1 MSKKALFLD
10 RDGTLVIE
18 PPVTYQINSLE
29 ELEFYPFVFKY
40 LQLICS
46 SLDYELVMVSNQDG
60 LGSEKYPKEV
70 FDKVQSK
77 IMQALG
83 NEGIV
88 FDDVLIDSSWE
99 EDNAPTRKPRTGL
112 LKKYMEGEYD
122 LAHSYVIGDR
132 VTDVEL
138 AKNLGSKAILLN
150 KPHLKEELIKQ
161 GLLDY
166 CVLITEHWKDI
177 SEYLF
182 KTDRLAEVIRE
193 TSETQIEVKVAID
206 GTGKADITTGIGF
219 FDHMLEQIARHSGCD
234 IMIKTTGDL
243 YVDKHHTI
251 EDTAI
256 ALGETFN
263 KALGNK
269 KGMERYGYVLPMDDA
284 LAQIVLDF
292 GGRNWLEWDA
302 SFKREKIGE
311 MPTEMFYHFF
321 KSFADGAKCNLNIQ
335 AGGDNE
341 HHKIEAIFKGLGR
354 AIKMAVKRDVFKTE
368 LPSTKGKI

>member
-1 MSKKALFLD
+1 MNKKALFLD
-10 RDGTLVIE
+10 RDGTLVME
-18 PPVTYQINSLE
+18 PPITFQINSLE
-29 ELEFYPFVFKY
+29 ELEFYPRVFKY
-40 LQLICS
+40 LQLIS
-46 SLDYELVMVSNQDG
+46 NALDYELVMVSNQDG

-70 FDKVQSK
+70 FDKVQAK
-77 IMQALG
+77 IIQALG

-88 FDDVLIDSSWE
+88 FDDILIDSSRE

-112 LKKYMEGEYD
+112 LKKYMESDYD
-122 LAHSYVIGDR
+122 LANSVVIGDR
-132 VTDVEL
+132 LTDVEL

-150 KPHLKEELIKQ
+150 KPQMKDELVEK
-161 GLLDY
+161 GLLEH

-182 KTDRLAEVIRE
+182 KTERLAEVIRE

-206 GTGKADITTGIGF
+206 GTGKADISTGIGF

-234 IMIKTTGDL
+234 IMIKATGDL
-243 YVDKHHTI
+243 HVDKHHTM

-256 ALGETFN
+256 TLGEAFN

-284 LAQIVLDF
+284 LAQVVLDF
-292 GGRNWLEWDA
+292 GGRNWLEWA
-302 SFKREKIGE
+302 AAFKREKIGE

-321 KSFADGAKCNLNIQ
+321 KSFADGAKCNLNIK
-335 AGGDNE
+335 AEGENE

-354 AIKMAVKRDVFKTE
+354 AIKMAVRRDVFKGE
-368 LPSTKGKI
+368 LPSTKGMI